1 MARRKVTD
9 VEKFYILNNRNQSV
23 EEIAEQ
29 LDGIGPRT
37 VEKILMQEGEVAEPE
52 EKEKELPKTDP
63 NQNAEDRKQEV
74 ANLDLKSGDFLA
86 QKDGATVMTANASEI
101 SDANRSAQAIQAKK
115 IFEKNNANCIHRIK
129 KNKKKR

>member
-9 VEKFYILNNRNQSV
+9 VEKFYILNNRNKSV

-115 IFEKNNANCIHRIK
+115 IFEKNNSNCIHRIK